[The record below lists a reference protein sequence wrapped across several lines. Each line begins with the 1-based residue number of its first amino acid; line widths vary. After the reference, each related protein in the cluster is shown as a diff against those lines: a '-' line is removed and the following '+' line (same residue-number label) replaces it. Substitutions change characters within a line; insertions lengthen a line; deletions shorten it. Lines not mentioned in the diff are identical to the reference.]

1 MMDSIDKSIFIQLCG
16 NCRVSY
22 ESLARK
28 TGLSPTAVKN
38 RVNNLIES
46 GFVSQ
51 FKVILNHK
59 YMDAEDFQ
67 AIVITDGTERIEE
80 LVNTIGTNPMV
91 GHISTMASVNGGA
104 YLVWGQYEGSEMLY
118 ELGSFL
124 RGFPE
129 VHTVEFHPLRKLGLH
144 PQRKLGSKDAVLEVE
159 FSKLQRRVLSA
170 LLKDPRMLMSDIA
183 QETGLSPKS
192 VRRALREIMDDDFV
206 HFRARP
212 DLAAG
217 GLVNLNLKIEWD
229 EKKKTIEDLDKWL
242 RKEYPLEFWD
252 PFVSALE
259 PIVFAEFMVDDL
271 HEAESISRRIREL
284 PYVKSTTTLVS
295 YSSAKFPY
303 PAELKLREMIK
314 AKT

>member
-1 MMDSIDKSIFIQLCG
+1 MMDSIDKSIFIELCG

-51 FKVILNHK
+51 FKVILNHNF
-59 YMDAEDFQ
+59 MDADDFQ
-67 AIVITDGTERIEE
+67 VIVITDGTERIEE
-80 LVNTIGTNPMV
+80 LIEKIGNNPMV

-104 YLVWGQYEGSEMLY
+104 YLVWGQFEGSKMLY

-129 VHTVEFHPLRKLGLH
+129 VRNVEFHPLRKLVY
-144 PQRKLGSKDAVLEVE
+144 KDSNEVK
-159 FSKLQRRVLSA
+159 FSKLQRRVLRA
-170 LLKDPRMLMSDIA
+170 LLKDPRMMMSDIS
-183 QETGLSPKS
+183 QETGLSPKT
-192 VRRALREIMDDDFV
+192 VRRALREIVDDDFV
-206 HFRARP
+206 YFRARP

-229 EKKKTIEDLDKWL
+229 EKKKSIKDLDRWL
-242 RKEYPLEFWD
+242 RKEYPLEYWD

-259 PIVFAEFMVDDL
+259 PVVFAEFMVDDL

-303 PAELKLREMIK
+303 LAELKLREMINI
-314 AKT
+314 KT

>member
-1 MMDSIDKSIFIQLCG
+1 MMDSIDKSIFIELCG

-80 LVNTIGTNPMV
+80 LVNTIGINPMV

-124 RGFPE
+124 RGSPE
-129 VHTVEFHPLRKLGLH
+129 VQTVEFHPLRKLV
-144 PQRKLGSKDAVLEVE
+144 SKDAILEVE

-192 VRRALREIMDDDFV
+192 VRRALREVMDDDFV
-206 HFRARP
+206 YFRARP

-229 EKKKTIEDLDKWL
+229 EKKKTIEDLNKWL
-242 RKEYPLEFWD
+242 RNEYPLEFWD

-303 PAELKLREMIK
+303 IAEIKLREMVK
-314 AKT
+314 VET

>member
-1 MMDSIDKSIFIQLCG
+1 MDSIDKSIFIELCG

-38 RVNNLIES
+38 RVNNLIEN

-59 YMDAEDFQ
+59 FMDADDFQ
-67 AIVITDGTERIEE
+67 AIVITDGTESIDE
-80 LVNTIGTNPMV
+80 LINSIGTNPMV

-124 RGFPE
+124 RGFP
-129 VHTVEFHPLRKLGLH
+129 VVSNVEFHPLRK
-144 PQRKLGSKDAVLEVE
+144 RVSKDAIGEVK
-159 FSKLQRRVLSA
+159 FSKLHLRVLRA
-170 LLKDPRMLMSDIA
+170 LLKNPRMLMSDIA
-183 QETGLSPKS
+183 HETGLSPKT
-192 VRRALREIMDDDFV
+192 VRRALREIIDDAV
-206 HFRARP
+206 VYFRARP

-229 EKKKTIEDLDKWL
+229 EKKKTIEDLEKWL
-242 RKEYPLEFWD
+242 RNEYPLEFWD

-259 PIVFAEFMVDDL
+259 PVVFAEFMVDDL
-271 HEAESISRRIREL
+271 HEAESISKRIREL

-303 PAELKLREMIK
+303 LAELKLRDLVK
-314 AKT
+314 SGT

>member
-1 MMDSIDKSIFIQLCG
+1 MMDSIDKSIFIELCG

-59 YMDAEDFQ
+59 FMDAEDFQ

-124 RGFPE
+124 RGSPE
-129 VHTVEFHPLRKLGLH
+129 VHTVEFHPLRKLT
-144 PQRKLGSKDAVLEVE
+144 SKDAILEVE

-183 QETGLSPKS
+183 QKTELSPKS
-192 VRRALREIMDDDFV
+192 VRRALREIMDDEFV

-284 PYVKSTTTLVS
+284 PYVNSTTTLVS

-303 PAELKLREMIK
+303 IAEIKLREMVK